1 MMGGPR
7 LITRD
12 MMQAALIFRWSASQ
26 AAKHYG
32 FSRNSIVAAC
42 ERFGIVLPTTTFG
55 KPITAPK
62 EPNYDEVYV
71 DEAQKVKLSAS
82 PSAIQRALDDI
93 ERQKR
98 LRAAG

>member
-1 MMGGPR
+1 MMGGRR

-32 FSRNSIVAAC
+32 FSRNSIAAAC

-62 EPNYDEVYV
+62 EPNDDEMYG
-71 DEAQKVKLSAS
+71 DDAPKVKFSAS
-82 PSAIQRALDDI
+82 KAAIERALAS
-93 ERQKR
+93 RG
-98 LRAAG
+98 RA

>member
-1 MMGGPR
+1 MGGRR

-12 MMQAALIFRWSASQ
+12 MMQAALIFRWSATQ

-32 FSRNSIVAAC
+32 FSRNSIAAAC

-62 EPNYDEVYV
+62 EPNDDEMYVYD
-71 DEAQKVKLSAS
+71 APKVKFSAS
-82 PSAIQRALDDI
+82 KAAIERALEDMAR
-93 ERQKR
+93 EKR
-98 LRAAG
+98 LQASG

>member
-1 MMGGPR
+1 MGGRR

-12 MMQAALIFRWSASQ
+12 MMQAALIFRWSATQ

-32 FSRNSIVAAC
+32 FSRNSIAAAC

-62 EPNYDEVYV
+62 EPDDDEMYV
-71 DEAQKVKLSAS
+71 DDAPKVKFSAS
-82 PSAIQRALDDI
+82 KAAIERALAS
-93 ERQKR
+93 RG
-98 LRAAG
+98 RA

>member
-1 MMGGPR
+1 MGGRR

-55 KPITAPK
+55 KPIKAPK
-62 EPNYDEVYV
+62 EPNHDEVYV
-71 DEAQKVKLSAS
+71 DDAPKVKFSAS
-82 PSAIQRALDDI
+82 KAAVERALDDI
-93 ERQKR
+93 ERRKR
-98 LRAAG
+98 LQASG